1 MVVRQRENWARSQV
15 PARVAKGK
23 FRRRA
28 ATEDLSLNSSARHL
42 GQVKAVRAPE
52 VRRLECINPSRHRLV
67 EGLPVKRAAQE
78 KEDRALV
85 VSLRRRSKVAR
96 LLQASAA
103 RDNRKVE
110 RKSRQKKH
118 RHQDH
123 GNSDGIYA
131 AAPE

>member
-67 EGLPVKRAAQE
+67 GGLPVKRAAQE

-96 LLQASAA
+96 LQANAA
-103 RDNRKVE
+103 RANRKVE
-110 RKSRQKKH
+110 RKSLPKKH
-118 RHQDH
+118 QRQGH
-123 GNSDGIYA
+123 GNADGIYA